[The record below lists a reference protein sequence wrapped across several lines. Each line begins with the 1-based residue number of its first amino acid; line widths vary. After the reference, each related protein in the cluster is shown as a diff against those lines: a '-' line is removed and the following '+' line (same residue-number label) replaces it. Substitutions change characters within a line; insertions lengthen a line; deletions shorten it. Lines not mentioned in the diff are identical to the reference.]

1 MLMQHIGVGYF
12 GYYRAT
18 AYAMKHSLMPEI
30 AKLRMKALNFWDKH
44 GIRAATDAFDVST
57 RTLYWWRRLLRTGG
71 PEALIPRSKAPLVRR
86 SRHWH
91 PDVLKE
97 IRRLR
102 TELPNLGKEQIF
114 VRLKPWCEARHFTCP
129 STSTIGRI
137 IAGAHDKMRM
147 IPVRLSARGKAR
159 LIKKRSVKPRR
170 PKQYRPVKT
179 GELIGMD
186 AIELR
191 MGDLRRYI
199 ITMIDEHSDYA
210 LALAVPSLNSDIT
223 SHFFSKATKLFPVAI
238 RQVVTDNGKEFLGNF
253 DKTLQEAS
261 IKHIWTYPY
270 TPKMNATCER
280 FNRTLREHPENN
292 QFHFTEE
299 FTVLRSG
306 GVETRRPDIVCFVNG
321 IPLAVIEAKSPAG
334 HGKKGPTID
343 EGISQSIRNQ
353 LNDEIPQL
361 FVYSQLLLSI
371 NGHDGRYGTCH
382 TPMKFWAAWR
392 EEDITDPQMY
402 ALRNHPLST
411 EQIHALFDHRPSVDL
426 KWYQQLIDG
435 GELAVSGQDKLLIS
449 LLSPERLL
457 EMTRFFTLFD
467 KKTGKIVARYQQ
479 VFGIK
484 RLLERISTRRPDGGR
499 EGGVIWHTTGSGKS
513 YTMVFL
519 SKALILHDSL
529 KQCRIVV
536 VTDRVDLE
544 GQLSGTFVSGGELA
558 GKDDK
563 AKAMATS
570 GQKLAQQIGSGK
582 ERIIFT
588 LIQKFN
594 SATKLP
600 ECVNTSPDIIV
611 LIDEGH
617 RSQGGENHVRMKLAL
632 PNAAFVAFTGTP
644 LLKEDKTTNKFG
656 PIVHAYTMQRA
667 VEDKA
672 VTPLL
677 YEERIP
683 DLEVNDRAI
692 DAWFDRITDGLSE
705 AQKADLKRKYARK
718 GEVYSADDRIRLIAL
733 DIATHFSKN
742 IDEGLKGQLACDSKI
757 SAIKYKKYLDE
768 AGLFESA
775 VVISPP
781 DTREGNTEVDE
792 SKLPEVTKWWK
803 DNVGTQDESVYTRN
817 IISRFD
823 TDEKLKLLIVVD
835 KLLTGFDEPKNTVL
849 YIDKPLKSHN
859 LIQAIA
865 RVNRLHPLKKFG
877 LLIDYRGILAELDT
891 TIGKYQDLASRTQGG
906 YDIKDIDGLY
916 SAMSSEYKRLP
927 HLYNQLWAIFAGVKN
942 KNDTEQLRAV
952 LVPKM
957 EERDGEMVDI
967 HQKTRDDFFEA
978 LTAFAGCLKVA
989 LQSATFFTDKSFT
1002 EQDRNL
1008 YKETVKQMSSLRQ
1021 WAMQV
1026 SGEQVNYDDYAEQ
1039 VKKLLD
1045 KHVTGVEVREPD
1057 GVYEVGKMGKSEKP
1071 EEWDNNKTRNE
1082 TDIIKTRV
1090 TKMIEQELR
1099 DDPYAQEA
1107 FSKLLRM
1114 AIEEAEKLFDHPLKQ
1129 YLLFREFEEQV
1140 EARKLSDI
1148 PDALAVNKH
1157 AQAYY
1162 GVFKKELPEVFA
1174 VNDVQVQDKWTK
1186 LAFEVDNIIVKAVA
1200 ENSLNPQDIEKVVK
1214 TSLLPLLF
1222 TACREIGAGMNQ
1234 VNRIVETIIQILR
1247 VGLMKS

>member
-1 MLMQHIGVGYF
+1 MNQ
-12 GYYRAT
+12 
-18 AYAMKHSLMPEI
+18 
-30 AKLRMKALNFWDKH
+30 
-44 GIRAATDAFDVST
+44 
-57 RTLYWWRRLLRTGG
+57 
-71 PEALIPRSKAPLVRR
+71 
-86 SRHWH
+86 
-91 PDVLKE
+91 
-97 IRRLR
+97 
-102 TELPNLGKEQIF
+102 
-114 VRLKPWCEARHFTCP
+114 
-129 STSTIGRI
+129 
-137 IAGAHDKMRM
+137 
-147 IPVRLSARGKAR
+147 
-159 LIKKRSVKPRR
+159 
-170 PKQYRPVKT
+170 
-179 GELIGMD
+179 
-186 AIELR
+186 
-191 MGDLRRYI
+191 
-199 ITMIDEHSDYA
+199 
-210 LALAVPSLNSDIT
+210 
-223 SHFFSKATKLFPVAI
+223 
-238 RQVVTDNGKEFLGNF
+238 
-253 DKTLQEAS
+253 
-261 IKHIWTYPY
+261 PY
-270 TPKMNATCER
+270 TPKFQEEYSAKIPALTLLTSLGWTFLSPKQIMDCRGYKQDEVVLR
-280 FNRTLREHPENN
+280 PILREVLSERYFMVGGKTCRLSEKALDNLISQVCSPALNEGLLKANERMYNHLLYGIAVTEFVDGKKVTPTIALIDWEHPKNN
-292 QFHFTEE
+292 QFHFAEE
-299 FTVLRSG
+299 FSVLRSG

-321 IPLAVIEAKSPAG
+321 IPLAVIEAKRPVG

-361 FVYSQLLLSI
+361 FAYSQLLLSI

-392 EEDITDPQMY
+392 EEDITDAQMY
-402 ALRNHPLST
+402 AIRNHPLST
-411 EQIHALFDHRPSVDL
+411 EQIDALFAHRPPADRN
-426 KWYQQLIDG
+426 WYQQLIAA

-467 KKTGKIVARYQQ
+467 KKNGKIVARYQQ

-536 VTDRVDLE
+536 VTDRIDLE
-544 GQLSGTFVSGGELA
+544 EQLSGTFASGGELA
-558 GKDDK
+558 GKKDK
-563 AKAMATS
+563 ANAMATS
-570 GQKLAQQIGSGK
+570 GQMLAKQIGSGK

-617 RSQGGENHVRMKLAL
+617 RSQGGENHVRMILAL

-692 DAWFDRITDGLSE
+692 DAWFDRITDGLSD

-803 DNVGTQDESVYTRN
+803 DNVGTQDESAYTRD

-823 TDEKLKLLIVVD
+823 TDDKLKLLIVVD

-1008 YKETVKQMSSLRQ
+1008 YKETVKQMSCLRQ

-1026 SGEQVNYDDYAEQ
+1026 SGEQVNYDDYSEQ

-1071 EEWDNNKTRNE
+1071 EEWDSNKTRNE

-1090 TKMIEQELR
+1090 TKMIEHELC

-1114 AIEEAEKLFDHPLKQ
+1114 VIEETEKLFDHPLKQ
-1129 YLLFREFEEQV
+1129 YLLFREFEAQV

-1174 VNDVQVQDKWTK
+1174 VNDDQVQHKWTK
-1186 LAFEVDNIIVKAVA
+1186 LAFEVDTIIVKAVA
-1200 ENSLNPQDIEKVVK
+1200 ENSLNPQDIEKAVK
-1214 TSLLPLLF
+1214 TSLLPRLF